1 MSMKFRVFAL
11 LLALSPGVGG
21 CVGNRGP
28 SDVSQG
34 KQYSSGNAEYD
45 EFFSEVYQLQV
56 ALGKAPDRERAIRQK
71 LSQALGLDAASRA
84 EEIAAALS
92 KRAGQLGKPPAKL
105 KLEVSG
111 LEAKGSPSSVLTT
124 TGAISDP
131 KDQAVADSVEQASKD
146 TASLLGDVRRSSAAT
161 EHLKS
166 QAPQLEAKVEATF
179 GSTVRKGDVTQNLKD
194 AEQMIPLMASRA
206 SEIEERTLELLKKL
220 EKSVNSPQGEIA
232 PMKVN
237 LDPNPPKKGK
247 DKPKGGQP
255 KAAGHAPAKPAE
267 AKPQGGGSEEPEAP
281 KKAPPPKPAPPPSDD
296 FEP

>member
-11 LLALSPGVGG
+11 LLALSPGTEG
-21 CVGNRGP
+21 CMGNRGP
-28 SDVSQG
+28 SDVSQA

-56 ALGKAPDRERAIRQK
+56 ALGKAPDRERAVRQQ
-71 LSQALGLDAASRA
+71 LSLALGIDSASRA
-84 EEIAAALS
+84 EEIAAAVS

-111 LEAKGSPSSVLTT
+111 LEAKGSPTSVLTT
-124 TGAISDP
+124 TGTISEP
-131 KDQAVADSVEQASKD
+131 KDKAVADAIEQASKD
-146 TASLLGDVRRSSAAT
+146 TASLLGDARRSSAVT
-161 EHLKS
+161 EHLKT
-166 QAPQLEAKVEATF
+166 QAPTLESKIDAAF
-179 GSTVRKGDVTQNLKD
+179 GSTVRKGDVLKNLKD
-194 AEQMIPLMASRA
+194 AEQMIPLMATRA
-206 SEIEERTLELLKKL
+206 SDIEERAAELLRKL

-237 LDPNPPKKGK
+237 LEPAPPKKGK

-255 KAAGHAPAKPAE
+255 KAAGHAPPKAAE
-267 AKPQGGGSEEPEAP
+267 PKPQGGSEESEAP